1 MNETEL
7 EMARRHVTE
16 GREHIA
22 RQRALIAK
30 LVTRGQDRVVR
41 QARRLLATQL
51 ETQRLAEE
59 HLAQLEHKDD

>member
-1 MNETEL
+1 
-7 EMARRHVTE
+7 VTE
-16 GREHIA
+16 GREYIA

-30 LVTRGQDRVVR
+30 LVTRGQDRVAR